1 VGVHGQPVDFAA
13 PEGVRLHLLNLPED
27 PRSAGVGFH
36 AWLEKNPHDMLLMN
50 DCSQLEQYWPCVPE
64 HVGLVIVLHDDG
76 RGWRRGIIEH
86 QGCVDGVVGIS
97 RFIES
102 ILRREM
108 PTFPGIVRTIYN
120 GCDFPEPSGARAPN
134 GLLNLLYV
142 GSMDSFQKGVF
153 DIPRILGRLSSI
165 GRHLRLT
172 LVGGEKE
179 ALRRALDNI
188 GLVNKPLWKG
198 RLLHSEC
205 LKIMGTSDILFM
217 TSRCEAFGMVT
228 VEAMAMGCVPVAY
241 DIETGSREII
251 EDGRSGFLVPL
262 GDYGAFASRIL
273 DLYHD
278 RQRLAAMR
286 AAAIERARSCF
297 SAERMG
303 RDYAR
308 LIEDIA
314 EARTARRPARQDFSG
329 FRARPVK
336 RGLYYALLPG
346 SLRTWIRDFVGRS
359 PWLSYKLRRWRG

>member
-1 VGVHGQPVDFAA
+1 
-13 PEGVRLHLLNLPED
+13 
-27 PRSAGVGFH
+27 
-36 AWLEKNPHDMLLMN
+36 
-50 DCSQLEQYWPCVPE
+50 
-64 HVGLVIVLHDDG
+64 
-76 RGWRRGIIEH
+76 
-86 QGCVDGVVGIS
+86 
-97 RFIES
+97 
-102 ILRREM
+102 
-108 PTFPGIVRTIYN
+108 
-120 GCDFPEPSGARAPN
+120 
-134 GLLNLLYV
+134 
-142 GSMDSFQKGVF
+142 
-153 DIPRILGRLSSI
+153 
-165 GRHLRLT
+165 
-172 LVGGEKE
+172 
-179 ALRRALDNI
+179 
-188 GLVNKPLWKG
+188 
-198 RLLHSEC
+198 
-205 LKIMGTSDILFM
+205 
-217 TSRCEAFGMVT
+217 MVT